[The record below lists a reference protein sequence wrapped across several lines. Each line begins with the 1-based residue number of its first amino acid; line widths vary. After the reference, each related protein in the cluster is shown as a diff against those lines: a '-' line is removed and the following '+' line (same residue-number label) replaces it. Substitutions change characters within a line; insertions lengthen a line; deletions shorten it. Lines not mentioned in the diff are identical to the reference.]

1 MSRLKYAMPPRPLV
15 IRHMRGEKPFISR
28 FQWDG
33 GGDKS
38 VGPISEA
45 SPYTAGH
52 PARTYRFPDRMSGNC
67 PFKRARLTPAKL
79 HHTGQI
85 LFINAPPL
93 LLLYVDV
100 AALTYIA
107 SDSSGSRIR
116 ARDPGSASF
125 CAYVNTIS
133 YFRTP
138 ANFSVG
144 VTSGVV
150 RLWGRG

>member
-1 MSRLKYAMPPRPLV
+1 MPPRPLV
-15 IRHMRGEKPFISR
+15 IRQMRGEKPFIRR

-33 GGDKS
+33 GKS

-52 PARTYRFPDRMSGNC
+52 PARTYRFPDPMSGNC
-67 PFKRARLTPAKL
+67 PFKRPWLTPAKL

-85 LFINAPPL
+85 HQILLRNAPH
-93 LLLYVDV
+93 LLYVDV

-107 SDSSGSRIR
+107 SDSSGSRFR
-116 ARDPGSASF
+116 AGDPGSASF

-133 YFRTP
+133 YFRSP